1 MEIDGLATGDT
12 LWLEDGSLVSVLAPS
27 TNGETVKVRY
37 VEAPFDASLIG
48 SEADC
53 SDYDIISFANESD
66 IADSGLK

>member
-48 SEADC
+48 SEAD
-53 SDYDIISFANESD
+53 YDIISFANESD